1 MFAFGH
7 ACASADSLLAF
18 LLFLMFNTPARSA
31 NRKCNLERVETMLF
45 KCHLSLCD
53 ASESSDGLAKLTDA
67 HTLMTLLSC
76 LFVPSK
82 S

>member
-7 ACASADSLLAF
+7 ARLSAESLFVF

-31 NRKCNLERVETMLF
+31 KPKCNLERVENMLF

-53 ASESSDGLAKLTDA
+53 ASKSSDGLTELTDA
-67 HTLMTLLSC
+67 YTLMTLLSC
-76 LFVPSK
+76 LFVPSE